1 VEQRRRFASSGNLD
15 ARNVDRPNPPI
26 AARIR
31 GFGGHEE
38 RRMNRITT
46 AVACSILTLAAA
58 SGTCL
63 AQEQDERSN
72 IVEVAAKAGNF
83 HTLIAAAKAAGLA
96 ETLMGKGPLT
106 VFAPTDEAFA
116 KLGKDKIAELLKPE
130 NKDQLAA
137 ILKYHVVAGAVPAKK
152 VVGMKAAKSVAG
164 SELPIAV
171 KDGTVHVANAT
182 VVKTDIAASNG
193 VIHVVDAVMMP
204 PTKPNLVAAA
214 KQAGAFGT
222 LLKAAQAA
230 GLAETL
236 AQKGP
241 FTIFAPTDEAFAK
254 LGKDKIAE
262 LLKPEN
268 KDQLAAIL
276 KYHVVAGTVPSK
288 KAVELTETA
297 TLNGAK
303 LSLKFDGKTLHV
315 GTSKVIQAD
324 VEASNGVIHVIDSVL
339 LPR

>member
-137 ILKYHVVAGAVPAKK
+137 ILKYHVVAG
-152 VVGMKAAKSVAG
+152 
-164 SELPIAV
+164 
-171 KDGTVHVANAT
+171 
-182 VVKTDIAASNG
+182 
-193 VIHVVDAVMMP
+193 
-204 PTKPNLVAAA
+204 
-214 KQAGAFGT
+214 
-222 LLKAAQAA
+222 
-230 GLAETL
+230 
-236 AQKGP
+236 
-241 FTIFAPTDEAFAK
+241 
-254 LGKDKIAE
+254 
-262 LLKPEN
+262 
-268 KDQLAAIL
+268 
-276 KYHVVAGTVPSK
+276 TVPSK